1 MKGASSIQLHCDHA
15 TGLSILYYNARS
27 LLPKLDELHANAL
40 SQKPDLICI
49 VKTWLSDDV
58 NDNELLL
65 PGYQQFRLD
74 RNRHGGGIILYVCSS
89 LLCKLLVKGAQL
101 V

>member
-1 MKGASSIQLHCDHA
+1 MKEGATIIVTCYNTMKGASSIKLHCDHA

-27 LLPKLDELHANAL
+27 LLPKLDELHSTAL

-49 VKTWLSDDV
+49 VETWLSDNV

-65 PGYQQFRLD
+65 PD
-74 RNRHGGGIILYVCSS
+74 ASS
-89 LLCKLLVKGAQL
+89 SD
-101 V
+101 